1 MTFKDFNLSVE
12 TLKGIED
19 LGYTHPTEIQQQVI
33 PQVLLKRDLCGVAQT
48 GSGKTGS
55 FVIPILELLK
65 ASRQRA
71 RMPRCLVLVPTR
83 ELAHQVEQAFSQLGK
98 HHKLK
103 QAVVIGGESPV
114 LQERKFRAGVDVVI
128 ATPGRLLDHYERGNI
143 ILHAVEII
151 VIDEADRMLDMGFIP
166 DIERIMVA
174 LSHQDRQTLCFSAT
188 MPAPIKKLV
197 DEFLTDPVSIS
208 FDHKTQTAETISQ
221 FFIRTPSDPKEKRQ
235 VLRDLLEQE
244 QIKSA
249 IIFCNRKLDVSTVTR
264 SLTHYKLNAAALHG
278 DLKQSLRTKTLE
290 SFKNGDIQYLVASDI
305 AARGLDVEDLPYV
318 INFDLPINPEEYV
331 HRVGRTG
338 RAGRSGKAYS
348 FVGSTD
354 EGDLS
359 KFKKFIHQ
367 DIVFVEMGKTQKV
380 SHPKVSKKKQDKTP
394 QDSFS
399 TKAPQDSFSAK
410 EPQDSFSAQGWRKPN
425 PNVHFSYPGNPTKGF
440 GKYTPRFFEVDY
452 ILPK

>member
-1 MTFKDFNLSVE
+1 MTFNDFNLSVE
-12 TLKGIED
+12 TLKGIEE
-19 LGYTHPTEIQQQVI
+19 LSYTEPTEIQQQVI
-33 PQVLLKRDLCGVAQT
+33 PQVILKRDLCGVAQT

-83 ELAHQVEQAFSQLGK
+83 ELAHQVEKAFSQLGK
-98 HHKLK
+98 YHHLK

-143 ILHAVEII
+143 ILHAAEII

-166 DIERIMVA
+166 DIERLMVA
-174 LSHQDRQTLCFSAT
+174 LSHQTRQTLCFSAT

-197 DEFLTDPVSIS
+197 NEFLKDPIYIS
-208 FDHKTQTAETISQ
+208 VDQKVQTAQTVSQ
-221 FFIRTPSDPKEKRQ
+221 YFIRTPKDDKSKRH
-235 VLRDLLEQE
+235 VLRVLLDKEE
-244 QIKSA
+244 IKSA
-249 IIFCNRKLDVSTVTR
+249 IIFCNRKVDVSTLTR

-290 SFKNGDIQYLVASDI
+290 AFKNGEIDYLVASDV
-305 AARGLDVEDLPYV
+305 AARGIDIEDLPYV
-318 INFDLPINPEEYV
+318 INYDLPNNPEEYV

-348 FVGSTD
+348 FVGKMD
-354 EGDLS
+354 ESDLD
-359 KFKKFIHQ
+359 KFQKFIHQ
-367 DIVFVEMGKTQKV
+367 DMVFIEVEDKPSKGKHKV
-380 SHPKVSKKKQDKTP
+380 SHASAPEKQDE
-394 QDSFS
+394 
-399 TKAPQDSFSAK
+399 FSAAG
-410 EPQDSFSAQGWRKPN
+410 FRRPN
-425 PNVHFSYPGNPTKGF
+425 PDVKFSYPGNPVKAF
-440 GKYTPRFFEVDY
+440 GKFTPRFFEVDY
-452 ILPK
+452 KLPK